1 MLTDI
6 NKILILKWGAFGDII
21 ASTPAIN
28 SILKHY
34 SKARIDI
41 VSDYR
46 FVELF
51 PFGETFY
58 NHFYDIKQN
67 KLSLIKKI
75 RKEKYDLVINL
86 KWTSE
91 GAAIIS
97 YLSGAKYRLGSGPLK
112 YRLFYNIKSPYH
124 TGRYHEVLRNLDI
137 VKGICSNDEKVEFI
151 YYIDSGSEQLAVNFI
166 KNNNLENRF
175 ILGVHPGAS
184 KPSKRWN
191 IDRFKNVINKI
202 LSIYDIS
209 IILLYGKNEKQ
220 EIQNIF
226 KEINDKNVILG
237 PYTNN
242 IRELAALVKKC
253 NLFFCNNS
261 GPMNLAVSLGVP
273 TVAILGSSHID
284 DWGPYG
290 NKNVAIKSPLYLHS
304 FNEEDEK
311 IAMNAI
317 RTETVFKILSEKI
330 KTLYE

>member
-1 MLTDI
+1 MLNNI
-6 NKILILKWGAFGDII
+6 KKILILKWGAFGDII
-21 ASTPAIN
+21 ASTPAIK
-28 SILKHY
+28 SILRNY
-34 SKARIDI
+34 SNARIDI

-58 NHFYDIKQN
+58 NNFYDIKQK

-112 YRLFYNIKSPYH
+112 YRFFYNIKAPYH
-124 TGRYHEVLRNLDI
+124 TGRCHEVFRNFDI
-137 VKGICSNDEKVEFI
+137 VKGICSNDEKLEFI
-151 YYIDSGSEQLAVNFI
+151 YYIDTRSEQLALGFI
-166 KNNNLENRF
+166 KDNKIENRF

-184 KPSKRWN
+184 KETKRWN
-191 IDRFKNVINKI
+191 INRFKNVIKKI

-209 IILLYGKNEKQ
+209 IIFFYGKNEREEVK
-220 EIQNIF
+220 NVF
-226 KEINDKNVILG
+226 KDINDEKVILG
-237 PYTNN
+237 PDTKN
-242 IRELAALVKKC
+242 IRELAAMIKKC

-261 GPMNLAVSLGVP
+261 GPMNLAVSLGIP

-290 NKNVAIKSPLYLHS
+290 DQNVAIKSPLYLHS
-304 FNEEDEK
+304 FNEDDEK

-317 RTETVFKILSEKI
+317 RTDTVFKILSKKI
-330 KTLYE
+330 NILLK